1 MKDIENTSRDFE
13 HGIFQDF
20 ELLLVFVIR
29 LSLLVDQVTN
39 LQLASP
45 DDDTLIIDIIRQYYS
60 SVLDIMMT
68 VTHRRHIWF
77 CSFGIIYE
85 HIWTVIR
92 NCFDNN

>member
-60 SVLDIMMT
+60 SVLDITMT
-68 VTHRRHIWF
+68 VTYRKDI
-77 CSFGIIYE
+77 FGFVLSALFMNIYGQS
-85 HIWTVIR
+85 
-92 NCFDNN
+92 

>member
-60 SVLDIMMT
+60 SVLDITMT
-68 VTHRRHIWF
+68 VTHRKDI
-77 CSFGIIYE
+77 FGFVLSALFMNIYGQS
-85 HIWTVIR
+85 
-92 NCFDNN
+92 

>member
-1 MKDIENTSRDFE
+1 MKDIENTGRDFE

-29 LSLLVDQVTN
+29 LSLLVDQITN

-60 SVLDIMMT
+60 SVLDITMT
-68 VTHRRHIWF
+68 VTHRKDI
-77 CSFGIIYE
+77 FGFVLSVLFMNIYGQS
-85 HIWTVIR
+85 
-92 NCFDNN
+92 

>member
-1 MKDIENTSRDFE
+1 MKDIENTGRDFE

-20 ELLLVFVIR
+20 ELLPVFVIR
-29 LSLLVDQVTN
+29 LSLLVDQITN

-68 VTHRRHIWF
+68 VTHRKDI
-77 CSFGIIYE
+77 FGFVLSVLFMNIYGQS
-85 HIWTVIR
+85 
-92 NCFDNN
+92 

>member
-13 HGIFQDF
+13 HAIFQDF

-60 SVLDIMMT
+60 SVLDITMT
-68 VTHRRHIWF
+68 VTHRKDI
-77 CSFGIIYE
+77 FGFVLSVLFMNIYGQS
-85 HIWTVIR
+85 
-92 NCFDNN
+92 

>member
-1 MKDIENTSRDFE
+1 MKDIENTGRDFE

-20 ELLLVFVIR
+20 ELLPVFVIR
-29 LSLLVDQVTN
+29 LSLLVDQITN

-68 VTHRRHIWF
+68 VTHRKDI
-77 CSFGIIYE
+77 FGFVLSVLFMNIYG
-85 HIWTVIR
+85 HS
-92 NCFDNN
+92 

>member
-13 HGIFQDF
+13 QGIFQDF

-60 SVLDIMMT
+60 SVLDITMT
-68 VTHRRHIWF
+68 VTHRKDI
-77 CSFGIIYE
+77 FGFVLSVLFMNMYGQS
-85 HIWTVIR
+85 
-92 NCFDNN
+92 

>member
-20 ELLLVFVIR
+20 ELLPVFVIR
-29 LSLLVDQVTN
+29 LSLLVDQITN

-60 SVLDIMMT
+60 SVLDITMT
-68 VTHRRHIWF
+68 VTHRKDI
-77 CSFGIIYE
+77 FGFVLSALFMNIYGQS
-85 HIWTVIR
+85 
-92 NCFDNN
+92 

>member
-20 ELLLVFVIR
+20 ELLPVFVIR
-29 LSLLVDQVTN
+29 LSLLVDQITN

-60 SVLDIMMT
+60 SVLDITMT
-68 VTHRRHIWF
+68 VTHRKDI
-77 CSFGIIYE
+77 FGFVLSVLFMNIYGQS
-85 HIWTVIR
+85 
-92 NCFDNN
+92 

>member
-20 ELLLVFVIR
+20 ELLPVFVIR
-29 LSLLVDQVTN
+29 LSLLVDQITN

-68 VTHRRHIWF
+68 VTHRKDI
-77 CSFGIIYE
+77 FGFVLSVLFMNIYG
-85 HIWTVIR
+85 HS
-92 NCFDNN
+92 

>member
-20 ELLLVFVIR
+20 EQLPVFVIR
-29 LSLLVDQVTN
+29 LSLLVDQITN

-68 VTHRRHIWF
+68 VTHRKDI
-77 CSFGIIYE
+77 FGFVLSVLFMNIYGQS
-85 HIWTVIR
+85 
-92 NCFDNN
+92 

>member
-20 ELLLVFVIR
+20 ELLPVFVIR
-29 LSLLVDQVTN
+29 LSLLVDQITN

-68 VTHRRHIWF
+68 VTHRKDI
-77 CSFGIIYE
+77 FGFVLSVLFMNIYGQS
-85 HIWTVIR
+85 
-92 NCFDNN
+92 

>member
-13 HGIFQDF
+13 HRIFQDF

-60 SVLDIMMT
+60 SVLDITMT
-68 VTHRRHIWF
+68 VTHRKDI
-77 CSFGIIYE
+77 FGFVLSVLFMNIYGQS
-85 HIWTVIR
+85 
-92 NCFDNN
+92 